1 MKEILITSSALIL
14 SLLLLR
20 RVFRGPLPRRWQ
32 YALWALVL
40 ARLLIPVNFL
50 PASDFSVL
58 TATAPVQQAVTL
70 QVERPYYFRPVGE
83 VSPEE
88 LLERNIPVSQV
99 PTAEKGS
106 AWILMEPPAPGSDVS
121 FQQKGYLVRDPE
133 TNSVTLY
140 ERMTVGPG
148 EILSVIWKIGMAGM
162 AVFFLVSNLLF
173 YRRLRKN
180 REEWRAQW
188 SSPTGFP
195 SEVEEAAP
203 CVGPDDPAGRLS
215 RKVYVVPEGTIP
227 SPCLFGLFAPAIYIT
242 PAVANDPV
250 KLRHVLS
257 HESTHAKHLDPLWSL
272 LRCVCLTVYWFD
284 PLVWVAASCSK
295 TDCELA
301 CDESVLKELGENER
315 IGYGETLLSLIPVRR
330 GPANPMLSA
339 TTMTAGKRELRD
351 RITRIAQRPRQVLAA
366 VVAVAILAAI
376 AAACTFTGGKT
387 SPTPAPNSS
396 SGPTEDVLR
405 PLTAEELRW
414 FNEDFFNS
422 SGSDQAKVEYTT
434 GDGLDYYYNIRNQFA
449 NPYILYDRPE
459 DIDLSALFYCDG
471 EAVPDDELSIVWD
484 GDSGDMPCMAYKLT
498 AERAN
503 DVLKGCT
510 GLTLSEANKDSLT
523 YTYSPEHNAYYW
535 MHGDT
540 NYPGELEFLVGTRS
554 GDTVKLY
561 HGNDGVGHGYCVTL
575 TDKGDGQY
583 WFVSNQESEIPAI
596 PTSLPAGGAN
606 AAIPLDWLQPVVPEA
621 AELRN
626 IPGGNTGNYQN
637 WFEHY
642 TTGEDTVWVYRPTD
656 AEQTVCAALER
667 ENGSLD
673 VFLTIPS
680 PNCETLHLSALGQGH
695 ILGIGYYPDDSPL
708 SWPTWDFYIFQDHMP
723 ILLCRSDGGVG
734 VRPRTLDLDG
744 DGVSE
749 LITQEELFFL
759 RDGLVYRADVKE
771 LVMDACLE
779 IEDWRYINVDKYSK
793 SLTVYGSD
801 EKYRD
806 IVRHLY
812 FDGERLLVYT
822 NEKPTTDHVVN
833 GAAFGVPDAVIDQA
847 KDYAQSVYEGWSEYE
862 GMGKLDDWRVE
873 SFDGP
878 FHTQVGELTVEAWS
892 FNYECHTTTPD
903 EVVLAGGRY
912 ITEDDWVSPGY
923 PGCDYLLF
931 LRNEDGSLTYLWHEM
946 MNDMGPGS
954 PYYAEHLQDR
964 LTELGY
970 GKEVGAFSAAAQ
982 DADEKVNRL
991 IDLGEGL
998 VNLRLAPADGEAANY
1013 TVRADRD
1020 NGPYYLRYFTD
1031 SAQYNWRYCDSF
1043 PGYPEG
1049 TSLTIAD
1056 PSWEYYVQL
1065 WEGSD
1070 YVMIKPNDTGATW
1083 YEVKQAVPPE
1093 ENVFSTDIF
1102 SYMRRW
1108 FDEAELDALQ
1118 ANISVPDRGQGPLE
1132 IVQEWVEAY
1141 EGAYLKLTPGS
1152 HLRCTF
1158 MKPAGVGTL
1167 EDMPEAWFPKDIT
1180 QYPHFAFCYDT
1191 IFVPEGSDGLN
1202 WFMAGNTGEYEG
1214 PDPEAPQGA
1223 LTYSRRGSMYLKD
1236 GAWYCA
1242 GVGTG

>member
-14 SLLLLR
+14 ALLLLR
-20 RVFRGPLPRRWQ
+20 RVFRGTLSRRWQ

-40 ARLLIPVNFL
+40 ARLLIPVSFL
-50 PASDFSVL
+50 PAANFSVL
-58 TATAPVQQAVTL
+58 PATAPVQQAVPR
-70 QVERPYYFRPVGE
+70 QVARPYYFRPVGE

-88 LLERNIPVSQV
+88 LSERNISLSQV
-99 PTAEKGS
+99 PTAEDGAAS
-106 AWILMEPPAPGSDVS
+106 ILMEPPAPGSGVS
-121 FQQKGYLVRDPE
+121 FRQKGYLVRDPE
-133 TNSVTLY
+133 TNTVTLY
-140 ERMTVGPG
+140 ERMTVGLG
-148 EILSVIWKIGMAGM
+148 EILTLIWKIGMVVMGA
-162 AVFFLVSNLLF
+162 FFLISNLLF
-173 YRRLRKN
+173 YAKLRKS
-180 REEWRAQW
+180 RQPFAAQ
-188 SSPTGFP
+188 SP
-195 SEVEEAAP
+195 
-203 CVGPDDPAGRLS
+203 R
-215 RKVYVVPEGTIP
+215 RVYLVPEGAVP
-227 SPCLFGLFAPAIYIT
+227 SPCLFGRSIYIT
-242 PAVANDPV
+242 PAVAADEN
-250 KLRHVLS
+250 KLRHVLA
-257 HESTHAKHLDPLWSL
+257 HEGTHAKHWDPLWSL

-284 PLVWVAASCSK
+284 PLVWIAASCSK
-295 TDCELA
+295 TDCELS
-301 CDESVLKELGENER
+301 CDESVLRKLGEDER

-330 GPANPMLSA
+330 GPANPMLAA

-387 SPTPAPNSS
+387 SPTPAPSES
-396 SGPTEDVLR
+396 GGPTADTLR
-405 PLTAEELRW
+405 SLDAAELRW
-414 FNEDFFNS
+414 FNEEFFNS
-422 SGSDQAKVEYTT
+422 SGADQT
-434 GDGLDYYYNIRNQFA
+434 GEGGMVYNLRNQFA
-449 NPYILYDRPE
+449 NPMNLYDRPE

-484 GDSGDMPCMAYKLT
+484 GSKEDIPCGAYKLS
-498 AERAN
+498 ADGIN
-503 DVLKGCT
+503 SILKWYT

-523 YTYSPEHNAYYW
+523 YYTYSPEHNAYYW

-540 NYPGELEFLVGTRS
+540 NYPGDLEFLVGTRS

-561 HGNDGVGHGYCVTL
+561 HGNDGNGHGYCVTL

-583 WFVSNQESEIPAI
+583 WFVSNQESEVPAI
-596 PTSLPAGGAN
+596 PTPLPAGGAN
-606 AAIPLDWLQPVVPEA
+606 AAIPLDWLQPVAPVA

-656 AEQTVCAALER
+656 AEQTVYAALER

-673 VFLTIPS
+673 LFLTIPN

-695 ILGIGYYPDDSPL
+695 ILGIGYYPESGSL

-723 ILLCRSDGGVG
+723 ILLCRADGSVG
-734 VRPRTLDLDG
+734 VQPKTLDLDG
-744 DGVSE
+744 DGVDE

-771 LVMDACLE
+771 LVMDACPE
-779 IEDWRYINVDKYSK
+779 IEDWHYVNVDKYSK

-812 FDGERLLVYT
+812 FDGEKLLVYT
-822 NEKPTTDHVVN
+822 DEKPTTDHMVDGVD
-833 GAAFGVPDAVIDQA
+833 FGVPAAVVEWA
-847 KDYAQSVYEGWSEYE
+847 RAYAQEQFNAGEEGHLLRDEE
-862 GMGKLDDWRVE
+862 FVKAPVVFDDWRVE
-873 SFDGP
+873 SFRGP
-878 FHTQVGELTVEAWS
+878 YQTIVGELTVEAWS
-892 FNYECHTTTPD
+892 FNYELHTTTPD
-903 EVVLAGGRY
+903 TVSMAGGRY
-912 ITEDDWVSPGY
+912 ITEDNWVSPGY

-931 LRNEDGSLTYLWHEM
+931 LRNEGGSLTYLWHEM

-954 PYYAEHLQDR
+954 SYYAEHLQDR

-970 GKEVGAFSAAAQ
+970 GKEVGSFSAAAQ
-982 DADEKVNRL
+982 DADEKLNRL
-991 IDLGEGL
+991 IDLGGGL
-998 VNLRLAPADGEAANY
+998 VNLRLAPANGEPAAY
-1013 TVRADRD
+1013 AVHADRA
-1020 NGPYYLRYFTD
+1020 NAPYYQRYFTD
-1031 SAQYNWRYCDSF
+1031 AAQYNWRYCDSF

-1049 TSLTIAD
+1049 ASLTIAD
-1056 PSWEYYVQL
+1056 PSWEYYIQL

-1083 YEVKQAVPPE
+1083 YEVTQNGFSAVYT
-1093 ENVFSTDIF
+1093 TDIF
-1102 SYMRRW
+1102 SFMRQW

-1118 ANISVPDRGQGPLE
+1118 SGISIPDRGQGPLE
-1132 IVQEWVEAY
+1132 IAGEWVAAY
-1141 EGAYLKLTPGS
+1141 EGAYLKLTLGN

-1158 MKPAGVGTL
+1158 MKPGGVGTL

-1191 IFVPEGSDGLN
+1191 IFVPEGSDGLH

-1214 PDPEAPQGA
+1214 PDPEAPEGA
-1223 LTYSRRGSMYLKD
+1223 LTNFRQGSMYLKD
-1236 GAWYCA
+1236 GHWFCA